1 MTTIARRATTALM
14 FVAAWLGLASTAS
27 AQLPDIAAGKKRAQV
42 CFACHGENGVSK
54 ISGTPHLAGQDRAYL
69 IKAMQ
74 AYRNGLRQDP
84 TMVAMAKPLSD
95 TDMVNI
101 ATYFHLA
108 VKNARGETLASV
120 IETNERIK
128 PVASVAVAEAPAAPA
143 APAAPRSADAV
154 YNASC
159 AACHASGV
167 AGAPKVGDKA
177 AWSARIAQGSDKLLE
192 HAIKGLNAM
201 PARGG
206 CSDCSDEDIKKVV
219 DYIVGKSR

>member
-1 MTTIARRATTALM
+1 MTSIAQWAARALILL
-14 FVAAWLGLASTAS
+14 AAGLGFASTVS

-42 CFACHGENGVSK
+42 CFSCHGENGVSK

-74 AYRNGLRQDP
+74 AYRNGQRQDP

-95 TDMVNI
+95 ADMTNI
-101 ATYFHLA
+101 AAYFHLA

-120 IETNERIK
+120 IETNDRIK
-128 PVASVAVAEAPAAPA
+128 PVANVAVAEAPAAQPVA
-143 APAAPRSADAV
+143 RSADAL

-177 AWSARIAQGSDKLLE
+177 AWSARIAQGSDKLAE

-201 PARGG
+201 PPRGS
-206 CSDCSDEDIKKVV
+206 CADCSDDDLKK
-219 DYIVGKSR
+219 IVEYMAAKSR

>member
-1 MTTIARRATTALM
+1 MTSIAQWAAQALILL
-14 FVAAWLGLASTAS
+14 AAGLGFASTAS

-69 IKAMQ
+69 VKAMQ
-74 AYRNGLRQDP
+74 AYRNGQRQDP
-84 TMVAMAKPLSD
+84 TMAAMAKPLSD

-101 ATYFHLA
+101 ATYFHVV

-128 PVASVAVAEAPAAPA
+128 PVASVAMAEAPTAPTAA
-143 APAAPRSADAV
+143 RSVDVV

-177 AWSARIAQGSDKLLE
+177 AWGARIAQGNDKLLE
-192 HAIKGLNAM
+192 HVINGLNAM

-206 CSDCSDEDIKKVV
+206 CSGCSEQDLKTLV
-219 DYIVGKSR
+219 DYMIGNSR

>member
-1 MTTIARRATTALM
+1 MTTIARRATTALI

-74 AYRNGLRQDP
+74 AYRNGQRQDP
-84 TMVAMAKPLSD
+84 TMVAMVKPLSD

-128 PVASVAVAEAPAAPA
+128 PSGERGCGRGACCSGCATIRGRGLQRELRSVPRQRRCRCAQGRRQGCVERPNRARQRQAAGA
-143 APAAPRSADAV
+143 CDQGFK
-154 YNASC
+154 
-159 AACHASGV
+159 CHARTRG
-167 AGAPKVGDKA
+167 
-177 AWSARIAQGSDKLLE
+177 LLR
-192 HAIKGLNAM
+192 LL
-201 PARGG
+201 R
-206 CSDCSDEDIKKVV
+206 
-219 DYIVGKSR
+219 

>member
-1 MTTIARRATTALM
+1 M

>member
-1 MTTIARRATTALM
+1 MTSIPQWAIRTLIILTT
-14 FVAAWLGLASTAS
+14 WLGLASTVS
-27 AQLPDIAAGKKRAQV
+27 AQIPDIAAGKKRAQV

-74 AYRNGLRQDP
+74 GYRGGQRQDP
-84 TMVAMAKPLSD
+84 TMVAMVKPLSD
-95 TDMVNI
+95 ADMVNI

-128 PVASVAVAEAPAAPA
+128 PVASVAVAEAPAAA
-143 APAAPRSADAV
+143 AAPRSVDAV
-154 YNASC
+154 YNATC
-159 AACHASGV
+159 AACHASGA
-167 AGAPKVGDKA
+167 AGAPKTGDKA
-177 AWSARIAQGSDKLLE
+177 AWSARVAQGNDKLLE

-201 PARGG
+201 PARGS
-206 CSDCSDEDIKKVV
+206 CSDCSDEDLKKVV
-219 DYIVGKSR
+219 DYIVGKSK

>member
-1 MTTIARRATTALM
+1 MTSIAQWAAQALILL
-14 FVAAWLGLASTAS
+14 AAGLGFASTVS
-27 AQLPDIAAGKKRAQV
+27 AQLPDIAAGKMRAQV
-42 CFACHGENGVSK
+42 CFSCHGENGVSK

-74 AYRNGLRQDP
+74 AYRNGQRQDP

-95 TDMVNI
+95 ADMTNI
-101 ATYFHLA
+101 AAYFHLA

-128 PVASVAVAEAPAAPA
+128 PVASVAVAEAPA

>member
-1 MTTIARRATTALM
+1 MTTIAKWATTALI
-14 FVAAWLGLASTAS
+14 FLAAWLGLASTAS

-74 AYRNGLRQDP
+74 AYRNGQRQDP

-101 ATYFHLA
+101 AAYFHLA

-128 PVASVAVAEAPAAPA
+128 PVANVAVVEAPA

-154 YNASC
+154 YNENC
-159 AACHASGV
+159 AACHASGI

-177 AWSARIAQGSDKLLE
+177 AWSARIAQGGDKLLE

>member
-1 MTTIARRATTALM
+1 MTSIAQWAAQALILL
-14 FVAAWLGLASTAS
+14 AAGLGFASTAS

-54 ISGTPHLAGQDRAYL
+54 ISGTPHLAGQDRGYL
-69 IKAMQ
+69 IKAMLG
-74 AYRNGLRQDP
+74 YRNGQRQDP
-84 TMVAMAKPLSD
+84 TMVAMVKPLSD
-95 TDMVNI
+95 ADMVNI

-120 IETNERIK
+120 IETNDRIK
-128 PVASVAVAEAPAAPA
+128 PVASVAVAEAPTAPTAA
-143 APAAPRSADAV
+143 RSVDAV

-177 AWSARIAQGSDKLLE
+177 AWSARIAQGNDKLLE
-192 HAIKGLNAM
+192 HAIKGLKAM

-206 CSDCSDEDIKKVV
+206 CSDCSDDDIKKVV
-219 DYIVGKSR
+219 NYIVGKSR

>member
-1 MTTIARRATTALM
+1 MTSIAQWATRALILL
-14 FVAAWLGLASTAS
+14 AAGLGFASTVS

-42 CFACHGENGVSK
+42 CFSCHGENGVSK

-74 AYRNGLRQDP
+74 AYRSGQRQDP

-101 ATYFHLA
+101 ATYFHLV

-120 IETNERIK
+120 IETNDRIK
-128 PVASVAVAEAPAAPA
+128 PVASVAVAQPSVAAST
-143 APAAPRSADAV
+143 PRSVDAV
-154 YNASC
+154 YSASC

-167 AGAPKVGDKA
+167 AGAPKTGDKT
-177 AWSARIAQGSDKLLE
+177 AWSARIAQGNDKLVE

-206 CSDCSDEDIKKVV
+206 CSDCSDEDLKKVV
-219 DYIVGKSR
+219 DYMVGKSK